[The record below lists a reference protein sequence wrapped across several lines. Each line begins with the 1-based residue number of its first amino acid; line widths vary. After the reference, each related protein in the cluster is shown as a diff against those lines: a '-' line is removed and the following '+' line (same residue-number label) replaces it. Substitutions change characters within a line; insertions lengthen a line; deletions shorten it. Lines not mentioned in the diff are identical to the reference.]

1 MLSSYQ
7 TDRNL
12 LKWSFSLSLSKKNLL
27 EPAQQNPLCVR
38 VQNYST
44 WPAIRVSSQ
53 TRTGGQIMRLHFKI
67 SWGILCLRQNFLHR
81 YMRRKVRL
89 YLFYHLI
96 NFLQTDFFKFKTSQE
111 SFFKININKF
121 TKKNSQLYLLFY
133 HFRVM
138 ES

>member
-1 MLSSYQ
+1 MSSYQ
-7 TDRNL
+7 TDLLKDL

-67 SWGILCLRQNFLHR
+67 SWGILFLRQNFLHR

-96 NFLQTDFFKFKTSQE
+96 NFLQTVFFQFKTSQE

-121 TKKNSQLYLLFY
+121 TKKNSQLYLLFLS
-133 HFRVM
+133 F
-138 ES
+138 